1 MISYDNSF
9 RLRPGGLDC
18 NKGGLTLAGNA
29 LLKREVSLT
38 GRETWAPVSVAEVE
52 RALMAA
58 YGAAPGAAEK
68 INGLKVVA
76 AALNSGDLA
85 RAQTASLFL
94 HLPDPSDITKHLI
107 YFSRTNIGK
116 DWDPE
121 KHPRLGGAPN
131 AGWFAPK
138 DGDDSSAGEGD
149 RSRGATSGHRG
160 PNPHPDG
167 AQNTDQSNQE
177 MAFAEPYDLVAAQ
190 NLGGMTI
197 CIYHGRFLGGMH
209 QELEYS
215 GICKPTIW
223 MKGQ

>member
-94 HLPDPSDITKHLI
+94 HLPDPSDLTKHSI
-107 YFSRTNIGK
+107 YFNRRISVKTGIPRSIL
-116 DWDPE
+116 DWAG
-121 KHPRLGGAPN
+121 RLMPGG
-131 AGWFAPK
+131 FAK
-138 DGDDSSAGEGD
+138 
-149 RSRGATSGHRG
+149 RQR
-160 PNPHPDG
+160 
-167 AQNTDQSNQE
+167 
-177 MAFAEPYDLVAAQ
+177 
-190 NLGGMTI
+190 
-197 CIYHGRFLGGMH
+197 
-209 QELEYS
+209 
-215 GICKPTIW
+215 
-223 MKGQ
+223 